1 MPSSPCSC
9 EYCTQNRRM
18 ETRRL
23 LEQEPPTGTWGL
35 ASVAAAILLPALVLI
50 GILAAWLVGR

>member
-9 EYCTQNRRM
+9 EYCTQNRRL

-23 LEQEPPTGTWGL
+23 LEQEPRTKASEIAGL
-35 ASVAAAILLPALVLI
+35 AVAILLPLFVLI